1 MTLDV
6 LVLICAETSVKL
18 KLAFV
23 FPEFQEHRA
32 QPNSLA
38 SYKAS
43 CTPLSRFKKKKKKK
57 PKELTVVTPQE
68 MCAYFIHYDLYV
80 LLPPDLYGIW
90 LELILHSLLTESPEI
105 NLLQSAK
112 DIVAQFSWT

>member
-6 LVLICAETSVKL
+6 LVLIYAETSVKL

-38 SYKAS
+38 AIRHLASPCPDFFLKKA
-43 CTPLSRFKKKKKKK
+43 KK

-80 LLPPDLYGIW
+80 LLPPDLYGI
-90 LELILHSLLTESPEI
+90 
-105 NLLQSAK
+105 
-112 DIVAQFSWT
+112 